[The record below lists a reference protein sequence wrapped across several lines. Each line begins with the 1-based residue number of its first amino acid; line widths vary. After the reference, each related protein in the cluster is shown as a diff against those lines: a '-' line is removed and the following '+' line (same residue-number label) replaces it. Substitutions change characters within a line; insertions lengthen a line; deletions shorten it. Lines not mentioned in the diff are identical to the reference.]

1 MTEQEA
7 MEELKLTKEAME
19 VSCAMRASR
28 TGDMKY
34 PSELE
39 ALELAISALQKQI
52 KGDGKHE

>member
-28 TGDMKY
+28 TGDITWKY
-34 PSELE
+34 M
-39 ALELAISALQKQI
+39 
-52 KGDGKHE
+52 